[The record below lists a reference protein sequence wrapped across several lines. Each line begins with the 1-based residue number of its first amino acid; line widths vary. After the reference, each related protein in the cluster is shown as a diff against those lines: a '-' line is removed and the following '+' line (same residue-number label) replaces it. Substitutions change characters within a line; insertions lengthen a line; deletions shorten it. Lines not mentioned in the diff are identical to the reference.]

1 VKIAKLTMQLVFD
14 VAVVSDVC
22 WMFKIFV
29 LGKLE

>member
-1 VKIAKLTMQLVFD
+1 MQHVFD

-29 LGKLE
+29 IRKLE